1 MVILLVFY
9 TRTLFFSCSITAFIP
24 VQVFPNRA
32 DLISVTTESKNIKA
46 TSQKVN
52 MA

>member
-1 MVILLVFY
+1 MILLVLY
-9 TRTLFFSCSITAFIP
+9 IGTLFFSCSITVFIP
-24 VQVFPNRA
+24 VQLFNNCA

-46 TSQKVN
+46 TSQKVS